1 MVASLRTGSRPA
13 ASRLAMIALVACA
26 LLLVAG
32 CGGDDEEEP
41 QGTDLTEIRCPLAP
55 TGEKVGGVEQFEP
68 AEDSFNTADLI
79 GMELEEAQSTA
90 GEHGCNIMVSVKD
103 DKGQPVPIEI
113 DPTRIFV
120 YTEDDVVTQIE
131 SVGGGL

>member
-1 MVASLRTGSRPA
+1 MVASLRTGSRRAVPLLAVIA
-13 ASRLAMIALVACA
+13 AVGCAVFLLAA
-26 LLLVAG
+26 
-32 CGGDDEEEP
+32 CGGDDEEP

-68 AEDSFNTADLI
+68 AEDSFNTADLV

-90 GEHGCNIMVSVKD
+90 GEHGCNVMVSVED
-103 DKGQPVPIEI
+103 GKGLPVPIEI